1 MSKKEEN
8 EQKYFTQSELLEQ
21 GWTKGLIVK
30 FFSEPDARR
39 TNPQYRSAAPVKL
52 YSIEKVNAVIQTEEY
67 KLARAKVE
75 KRKLA
80 AKKAADSKRENSL
93 KECENA
99 LERIKIERI
108 PLDRLRSLVLNDKQA
123 WYDFNGIER
132 YAHDA
137 DEDTVRRWMVN
148 YIRHN
153 MTNYDYCLSVWKG
166 SVGIKETYLSFHS
179 RILDKIARIYPE
191 LREECEEQK
200 LNTKTSEFFKSL
212 QDT

>member
-39 TNPQYRSAAPVKL
+39 TNPRYRSAAPVKL
-52 YSIEKVNAVIQTEEY
+52 YSIEKVNAVVQTEEY

-80 AKKAADSKRENSL
+80 TKKAADSKRENSL

-108 PLDRLRSLVLNDKQA
+108 PLDRLRSLVLNNKQA
-123 WYDFNGIER
+123 WYDFNGIEC

-191 LREECEEQK
+191 LSEECEEQK